1 MICFRPSCRK
11 RRLLAASFP
20 SSRLPTY
27 ALFIDIQVAAKE
39 NARYTPHCEPT
50 FTRLELE
57 QRRDEENCFRY
68 TELAIPRGTPV
79 TILARPMVAQA
90 GTGEGADCNIR
101 LVSPGCDEGLEP
113 PLDAKNLKDRFRFRI
128 LKGHQ
133 VGELVR
139 EKGQWKVVESS
150 GSVR

>member
-1 MICFRPSCRK
+1 MVSQGRVAVINDWMTCLPCAYRTDQSMVTARE
-11 RRLLAASFP
+11 LLERA
-20 SSRLPTY
+20 
-27 ALFIDIQVAAKE
+27 QVAAKE

-101 LVSPGCDEGLEP
+101 LVSPGCDEGP
-113 PLDAKNLKDRFRFRI
+113 DPYVDAKNLKDRFRFRI

-133 VGELVR
+133 VENLLR
-139 EKGQWKVVESS
+139 H
-150 GSVR
+150 RD